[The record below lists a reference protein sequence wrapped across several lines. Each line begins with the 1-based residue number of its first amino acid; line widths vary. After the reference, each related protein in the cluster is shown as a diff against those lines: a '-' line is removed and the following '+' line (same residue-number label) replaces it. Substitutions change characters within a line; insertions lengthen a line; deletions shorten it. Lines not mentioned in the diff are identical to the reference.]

1 MLKNVLIYQYTK
13 LSSDQ
18 SLYIQLNSIQIHD
31 YSEYFL
37 TVG

>member
-18 SLYIQLNSIQIHD
+18 SSCIQLNSHQIHN